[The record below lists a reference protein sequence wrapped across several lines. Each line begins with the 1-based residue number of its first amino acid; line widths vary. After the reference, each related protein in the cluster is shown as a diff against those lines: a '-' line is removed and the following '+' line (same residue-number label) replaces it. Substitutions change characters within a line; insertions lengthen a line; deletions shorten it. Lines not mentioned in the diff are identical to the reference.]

1 MIEKGIIPDF
11 EVKTFSEIEDVVL
24 EMQKN
29 YEFDKDVQIK
39 DKYFVSSSSDEE
51 EGL

>member
-24 EMQKN
+24 EM
-29 YEFDKDVQIK
+29 
-39 DKYFVSSSSDEE
+39 
-51 EGL
+51 